1 MLIAIALAAL
11 VVAAAYGVFYLIG
24 GPCRTCTRPVIDC
37 RCPEVDEPD
46 EPDDVA
52 DFAATVRAGYVQRSE
67 PVEPAE
73 TPGEGS

>member
-1 MLIAIALAAL
+1 MLIAIALAAV

-37 RCPEVDEPD
+37 RCPAPLDPEPD
-46 EPDDVA
+46 EAA

-67 PVEPAE
+67 PVDP
-73 TPGEGS
+73 TKSGEGS